1 MPAGENAQRY
11 VHSTML
17 RFPAHEKEQFS
28 PAPGILARMP
38 IQIDQFVRSRRRT
51 IAIQVRPDGQV
62 WVRAPLRAPE
72 KLIHEF
78 VESKAGWIRQKQAD
92 ALKHAPVTE
101 KHFRVGERFL
111 FLGRE
116 YSLGVV
122 EKQRTALTFEGQFIL
137 SQKAMPR
144 AAQAFE
150 QWYKAQALKVL
161 SERVRYYAAKHGFQP
176 GRIRIS
182 SARTRWGSCSSKGTL
197 SFTWRLVMAPL
208 EVIDYVVIHELV
220 HLKVKNHSKTFWGSV
235 AALMPDYKKYVAWLK
250 KNGSFLTL

>member
-1 MPAGENAQRY
+1 LKCVGILNYGCAAW
-11 VHSTML
+11 SS
-17 RFPAHEKEQFS
+17 EKRKEKFD
-28 PAPGILARMP
+28 ILARMS
-38 IQIDQFVRSRRRT
+38 IQIDQFIRSRRRT
-51 IAIQVRPDGQV
+51 IAIQVRPDGQI

-72 KLIHEF
+72 RLIREF
-78 VESKAGWIRQKQAD
+78 VESKAGWIRRKQAE
-92 ALKHAPVTE
+92 ALKHAPATA
-101 KHFRVGERFL
+101 KHFGVGERFL

-116 YSLGVV
+116 YPLVVV
-122 EKQRTALTFEGQFIL
+122 EKQRVALTFEGRFIL
-137 SQKAMPR
+137 SQKALPR

-161 SERVRYYAAKHGFQP
+161 SERVGYYAARHGFEP

-208 EVIDYVVIHELV
+208 EVIDYVVLHELV

-235 AALMPDYKKYVAWLK
+235 AALMPEYKRHVAWLK
-250 KNGSFLTL
+250 KNGTLLTL

>member
-1 MPAGENAQRY
+1 
-11 VHSTML
+11 
-17 RFPAHEKEQFS
+17 
-28 PAPGILARMP
+28 
-38 IQIDQFVRSRRRT
+38 
-51 IAIQVRPDGQV
+51 
-62 WVRAPLRAPE
+62 
-72 KLIHEF
+72 
-78 VESKAGWIRQKQAD
+78 
-92 ALKHAPVTE
+92 
-101 KHFRVGERFL
+101 
-111 FLGRE
+111 
-116 YSLGVV
+116 VV
-122 EKQRTALTFEGQFIL
+122 EKTAHGADVRGPVHPIPKSNAQGG
-137 SQKAMPR
+137 
-144 AAQAFE
+144 QAFE